1 MASQM
6 MHPIL
11 IWILASYSPGPS
23 GWHVLWLQL
32 TKDPLDKLPLPT
44 LKGPA
49 LDLCGRLRRR
59 GHDEKDFRSVQV
71 NHWRFLN
78 AYTATLVYVKSKHL
92 GPKFRG
98 CPTCHVMYLRAFPNS
113 PRDNWEDSGADVE
126 HPRSAEQTL
135 LPPASYPGHDDK
147 RLLEEESSLAVSSR
161 VGPIVTFKQVVN
173 TDCIQVGAH
182 RVHEITPRDRDEGD
196 ARLSSLLNEKRW
208 CLLCLAPGSN
218 LKGT

>member
-11 IWILASYSPGPS
+11 IWILACYSPGPS

-32 TKDPLDKLPLPT
+32 MKDPLDKLSLPT

-59 GHDEKDFRSVQV
+59 GHDEKGSRSVQ
-71 NHWRFLN
+71 
-78 AYTATLVYVKSKHL
+78 SKRL

-113 PRDNWEDSGADVE
+113 PRDNWEDSGTDVE

-135 LPPASYPGHDDK
+135 LPPAPYSGHDDK
-147 RLLEEESSLAVSSR
+147 RLLEEEESLAVSSR

-182 RVHEITPRDRDEGD
+182 RVHEITLRDRDEGD

-208 CLLCLAPGSN
+208 CMLCLAPGSN